1 MFNTHV
7 VVLGIGCG
15 VLGVGCGVLGV
26 GCGVLGVGCGVL
38 GVGCGIEAVLIEPV
52 LEEDVLKIKMKRYL
66 TLHWKY

>member
-15 VLGVGCGVLGV
+15 VLGVGCGFGT
-26 GCGVLGVGCGVL
+26 GCGVLGVGCD
-38 GVGCGIEAVLIEPV
+38 IEAVLIEPV